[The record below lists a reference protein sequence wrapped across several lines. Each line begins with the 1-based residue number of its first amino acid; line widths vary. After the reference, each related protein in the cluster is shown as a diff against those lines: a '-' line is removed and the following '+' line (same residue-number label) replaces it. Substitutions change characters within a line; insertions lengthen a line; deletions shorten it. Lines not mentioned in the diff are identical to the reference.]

1 MHPAYFGNCVGRDG
15 WNSTTNFFYKEV
27 FTMRTTYWNIILQ
40 LSEWYAFLLAGWY
53 LSKWYYEEKEKEKKI
68 QHKK

>member
-1 MHPAYFGNCVGRDG
+1 M
-15 WNSTTNFFYKEV
+15 K
-27 FTMRTTYWNIILQ
+27 TTYWNIILQ

>member
-1 MHPAYFGNCVGRDG
+1 MKNIL
-15 WNSTTNFFYKEV
+15 NKEV
-27 FTMRTTYWNIILQ
+27 FTMRTTYWNLILQ

-53 LSKWYYEEKEKEKKI
+53 ASKWYYEEKEKEKKI